1 MLVVYV
7 SRQALIKQQLTFT
20 RVACISLVAM
30 KRVVR
35 TKRNGLRGPS
45 KDENKKGKGKGK
57 PGPKRKKAVA
67 VSEHYSSSEDLS
79 DIEVEASTFR
89 NFQRPPILSPIRHTE
104 FQNPYVLL
112 DESDHEG
119 PSDRMLPD
127 LTPCKRRVN
136 QPKPIPPLPSMPA
149 DSPVR
154 SRRARTPSQ
163 IIRDRARDSASEA
176 VSTPRGKVRHSSCPD
191 RTPSKNRTPS
201 RTIRERVGSD
211 MEPTSAAESAD
222 GTQTTPRGKI

>member
-1 MLVVYV
+1 
-7 SRQALIKQQLTFT
+7 
-20 RVACISLVAM
+20 M

-45 KDENKKGKGKGK
+45 KDENKKGKGRGK

-89 NFQRPPILSPIRHTE
+89 NFQRPPILSPIRQTE

-119 PSDRMLPD
+119 PSARMLPD
-127 LTPCKRRVN
+127 LTPDKRRLS

-154 SRRARTPSQ
+154 SRRDRTPSQ
-163 IIRDRARDSASEA
+163 IIRDRARDSVSEA
-176 VSTPRGKVRHSSCPD
+176 VSTPRGKSARHSSCPD
-191 RTPSKNRTPS
+191 RTPSRTV
-201 RTIRERVGSD
+201 RERVGSD
-211 MEPTSAAESAD
+211 MEQMSAGESVD
-222 GTQTTPRGKI
+222 STQTTPRGKL